1 MGLLQKDNLGF
12 SGIEFSR
19 SNLWLREEIYM
30 RSREFM
36 GSACGKNI
44 YFIIRRKGNIYIY
57 T

>member
-19 SNLWLREEIYM
+19 SNLLLREERYM